1 MGEVGRVEEMMRPLR
16 RLMQRFLEKLL
27 LHLMRIIDNVTVE
40 GQMVVAGVGVA
51 VAILVLVLV
60 LVVKVPTQEH
70 ARFQLWAT

>member
-1 MGEVGRVEEMMRPLR
+1 
-16 RLMQRFLEKLL
+16 
-27 LHLMRIIDNVTVE
+27 
-40 GQMVVAGVGVA
+40 MVVGGVA